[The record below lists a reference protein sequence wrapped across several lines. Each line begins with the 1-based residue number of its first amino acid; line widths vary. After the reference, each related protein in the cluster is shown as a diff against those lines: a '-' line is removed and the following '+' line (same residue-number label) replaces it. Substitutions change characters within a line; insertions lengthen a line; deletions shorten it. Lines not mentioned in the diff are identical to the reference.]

1 MAQMDLGEPSQDPDD
16 QERVVQAVEKA
27 YASTPYTELAEAR
40 DREQLAVLAALEN
53 TRRNKNQKE
62 N

>member
-1 MAQMDLGEPSQDPDD
+1 MDLGEPSQDPED

-27 YASTPYTELAEAR
+27 YASTPYTELSEAR